1 MQPITYSQA
10 RAGLADLYDQ
20 ALEHLPTRIE
30 RRRADPA
37 VLLSLE
43 DFRTLLS
50 QFAFSPEVLFE
61 ASSVAVWLPELAIWG
76 RGSTFAEAKE
86 DLLAEIDQLLALL
99 AEDAR
104 LRSAPNMVERLPWIF
119 RLMDAESDAE
129 REALLFAV
137 PATEARPLAV
147 AGARATPL
155 ATFGDLKTFVE
166 HDGWTEEPNLARGR
180 AQTGDHWRSRKD
192 RPDGTSLRTKVS
204 HSLRDEIGIDLFKH
218 ILRDQL
224 QVTEDRFWD
233 VVRGG
238 VTEVVEAPPRQA
250 ATIPGWLV
258 QRLILTAGL
267 RDADVRAMTVDEAHA
282 AWEAC
287 KAQPR

>member
-1 MQPITYSQA
+1 MGVTRYGASAASAGTERGFGAGVGLVRRPPAALFTGRTTWNLYNWYYLTHLRRRQRLSSMQPITYSQA

-50 QFAFSPEVLFE
+50 QFAFAPEVLFE

-129 REALLFAV
+129 REALLFAA

-147 AGARATPL
+147 AGA
-155 ATFGDLKTFVE
+155 
-166 HDGWTEEPNLARGR
+166 
-180 AQTGDHWRSRKD
+180 
-192 RPDGTSLRTKVS
+192 
-204 HSLRDEIGIDLFKH
+204 
-218 ILRDQL
+218 
-224 QVTEDRFWD
+224 
-233 VVRGG
+233 
-238 VTEVVEAPPRQA
+238 
-250 ATIPGWLV
+250 
-258 QRLILTAGL
+258 
-267 RDADVRAMTVDEAHA
+267 
-282 AWEAC
+282 
-287 KAQPR
+287 